1 LLQAISINPV
11 DYKILK
17 GAFPNT
23 AGPGETGWGSDVAG
37 IVAAVGAEVTTLKVG
52 DEVYSDAILHSP
64 FATAV
69 RIPAHKASK
78 KPANLS
84 FAEAATVPL
93 AGQTA
98 LQALR
103 DHGRMQPGFR
113 VCVFGGSG
121 GVGAFALQIAKAL
134 GASHVACTSSNKEMC
149 ERLGADQVVN
159 YREADVGEVLAGG
172 DFDIVFDTVRACER
186 SGRERS
192 VFRVWGA
199 SEAGASEAG
208 ASEAGASE
216 AGASETGAS
225 EASIKKMPVCSGS
238 GP

>member
-17 GAFPNT
+17 GAFPNK

-186 SGRERS
+186 SEHKEDARLQRK
-192 VFRVWGA
+192 RA
-199 SEAGASEAG
+199 A
-208 ASEAGASE
+208 
-216 AGASETGAS
+216 
-225 EASIKKMPVCSGS
+225 
-238 GP
+238 